1 MSAQPPPSFCG
12 ITTSSDNPH
21 PWYAFCTFA
30 SMRSLW
36 PLFLSG
42 LVLSQVD
49 PRADNLIKR
58 SRKKIHSLESFVV
71 QFAYQVENKADTTQ
85 KRIAKSGTLRYRP
98 RQNKFAVD
106 MNDMLIVC
114 DGKTLWQYLKKENE
128 VTITTYNPKEGF
140 SLDRIFRIYDMDMKV
155 RLDKSDT
162 YKGQT
167 IHKISL
173 FPISDTTD
181 YFRVEVWINE
191 ATELPQRVRFAH
203 RDGTVVEY
211 ELKNFQVMA
220 LPDTEFVF
228 DSRKYPGISVVD
240 LR

>member
-1 MSAQPPPSFCG
+1 
-12 ITTSSDNPH
+12 
-21 PWYAFCTFA
+21 
-30 SMRSLW
+30 MRSLW

-58 SRKKIHSLESFVV
+58 SRKKLHSLESFVV
-71 QFAYQVENKADTTQ
+71 QFSYQVENKADTTQ

-128 VTITTYNPKEGF
+128 VTITSYNPKEGF
-140 SLDRIFRIYDMDMKV
+140 SLDRIFRIYDMDMRV

>member
-1 MSAQPPPSFCG
+1 
-12 ITTSSDNPH
+12 
-21 PWYAFCTFA
+21 
-30 SMRSLW
+30 MRSLW

-58 SRKKIHSLESFVV
+58 SRKKLHSLESFVV

-128 VTITTYNPKEGF
+128 VTITRYNPKEGF

-191 ATELPQRVRFAH
+191 AKELPQRVRFAH

-211 ELKNFQVMA
+211 ELRNFQVMA